1 MRKTSILLCVILI
14 IVCSVAGAAPRKALH
29 PKASNL
35 QQAAVAP
42 NENSVTKPMLVTVTG
57 VSLAQPKPNLAPP
70 PSPTPTL
77 SQWALLLLGVSLT
90 GIALR
95 KIV

>member
-1 MRKTSILLCVILI
+1 MRTSILLGVILT
-14 IVCSVAGAAPRKALH
+14 IVCSVAGAAPTAPSKAQH

-42 NENSVTKPMLVTVTG
+42 NEYSAPKPMLVTITG
-57 VSLAQPKPNLAPP
+57 LPSAQPKPNTIV
-70 PSPTPTL
+70 SPVPTL
-77 SQWALLLLGVSLT
+77 SQWALILLCASLT
-90 GIALR
+90 GLALR

>member
-1 MRKTSILLCVILI
+1 MRTSIFLGVILT
-14 IVCSVAGAAPRKALH
+14 IVCSVAGAAPRKAQH

-42 NENSVTKPMLVTVTG
+42 NEYSAPKPMLVTITG
-57 VSLAQPKPNLAPP
+57 LPSAQPKPTTII
-70 PSPTPTL
+70 SPVPTL
-77 SQWALLLLGVSLT
+77 SQWALILLCVSLT
-90 GIALR
+90 GLALR

>member
-1 MRKTSILLCVILI
+1 MRKTSIFLCVILT
-14 IVCSVAGAAPRKALH
+14 IVCSVAGAAPIKAQH
-29 PKASNL
+29 SKASNL
-35 QQAAVAP
+35 QQATVAP
-42 NENSVTKPMLVTVTG
+42 NENSAPKPMLVTITG
-57 VSLAQPKPNLAPP
+57 LPSAQPKPDLAPP

-77 SQWALLLLGVSLT
+77 SQWALILLVVSLT

>member
-14 IVCSVAGAAPRKALH
+14 IVCSVAGAAPRKAQH

-42 NENSVTKPMLVTVTG
+42 NDSAPKPMLVMITG
-57 VSLAQPKPNLAPP
+57 VPSAKPKPNSIV
-70 PSPTPTL
+70 SPVPTL
-77 SQWALLLLGVSLT
+77 SQWALILLCVSLT